1 MSNVKHSHNTDP
13 AYSLATEG
21 SELKGFVLWRE
32 VLMAYVSPAVMAGI
46 GGLITGDKSLQIAA
60 LTTIGGTSA
69 LIAWLLGLWLR
80 KRGRS
85 IRWVVGPPRLLVVV
99 MFAIICASLGFY
111 AAWVTNKVPDT
122 VRLSD
127 YSIWF
132 DRIWIDFPLSGTI
145 ASTIITWRWRKALEK
160 NDTLNGGDRR

>member
-1 MSNVKHSHNTDP
+1 MNNVKHSHKTDP
-13 AYSLATEG
+13 AYSLASEG
-21 SELKGFVLWRE
+21 PELKGFVLWRE

-85 IRWVVGPPRLLVVV
+85 KRWVVGPPRLLVVV

-145 ASTIITWRWRKALEK
+145 ASTIITWRWRKVLEK